1 MRTGTVLHGPR
12 EGEIITIGSCT
23 LVLPEPLPKMTAAA
37 FVTDTQCLPAE
48 LRGDRFY
55 RFRVDDDGRGWWVE
69 DRVFGNLS

>member
-12 EGEIITIGSCT
+12 EGEIMTADNCT
-23 LVLPEPLPKMTAAA
+23 LVLPEPPSKMT
-37 FVTDTQCLPAE
+37 FVADAQCLPTE
-48 LRGDRFY
+48 PRGDRHY